1 VLKGFKDF
9 LMRGNVV
16 DLAVAVII
24 GTAFTAIVTAIAD
37 SFIKPLIAAIG
48 GAKVTGLSWQIVS
61 GNADAR
67 VDFAAVISAAIN
79 FLIVAAVVY
88 FLIVLPMKKIQERRK
103 RGEEAGPT
111 EPTDVELLTE
121 IRDLLRQQAGA
132 PHQQAAHPQA
142 PQQQAGQ
149 QVAPQQQAPQQQG
162 YQQTQQLRQP
172 PRPQQPPPPQ
182 QPPNRPY

>member
-1 VLKGFKDF
+1 MIKGFKDF

-48 GAKVTGLSWQIVS
+48 GANVTGLSWTIVD
-61 GNADAR
+61 GNR
-67 VDFAAVISAAIN
+67 ESTIDFAAIITAVIN

-88 FLIVLPMKKIQERRK
+88 FMIVMPIKRIQERRK
-103 RGEEAGPT
+103 RGEEPGPK

-121 IRDLLRQQAGA
+121 IRDLLRQQ
-132 PHQQAAHPQA
+132 Q
-142 PQQQAGQ
+142 GQ
-149 QVAPQQQAPQQQG
+149 QGQQRGQQYEYQG
-162 YQQTQQLRQP
+162 QTQQLRQQP
-172 PRPQQPPPPQ
+172 PRGQQPPPPQ
-182 QPPNRPY
+182 QPPNRQY

>member
-1 VLKGFKDF
+1 MLKGFKDF

-37 SFIKPLIAAIG
+37 SFIKPLIAAFG
-48 GAKVTGLSWQIVS
+48 GANVSGLSWQIVG
-61 GNADAR
+61 GNQASR
-67 VDFAAVISAAIN
+67 IDFAAILSAIIN

-103 RGEEAGPT
+103 RGEEPGPKD
-111 EPTDVELLTE
+111 PTDIELLTE
-121 IRDLLRQQAGA
+121 IRDLLRQQQN
-132 PHQQAAHPQA
+132 HQQSPNHQQ
-142 PQQQAGQ
+142 PQQP
-149 QVAPQQQAPQQQG
+149 VQQQG
-162 YQQTQQLRQP
+162 YQQQTQQLRQP
-172 PRPQQPPPPQ
+172 PRPQQPPPQ

>member
-1 VLKGFKDF
+1 MLKGFKDF

-48 GAKVTGLSWQIVS
+48 GTNVTGLAWTIVA
-61 GNADAR
+61 GNKESTI
-67 VDFAAVISAAIN
+67 DFAAIITAIIN

-88 FLIVLPMKKIQERRK
+88 FMIVLPMKKIQDRRK
-103 RGEEAGPT
+103 RGQEPGPA

-121 IRDLLRQQAGA
+121 IRDLLRQQ
-132 PHQQAAHPQA
+132 
-142 PQQQAGQ
+142 
-149 QVAPQQQAPQQQG
+149 QVVQMG
-162 YQQTQQLRQP
+162 YQQQP
-172 PRPQQPPPPQ
+172 PPRRPQPPMPPQ